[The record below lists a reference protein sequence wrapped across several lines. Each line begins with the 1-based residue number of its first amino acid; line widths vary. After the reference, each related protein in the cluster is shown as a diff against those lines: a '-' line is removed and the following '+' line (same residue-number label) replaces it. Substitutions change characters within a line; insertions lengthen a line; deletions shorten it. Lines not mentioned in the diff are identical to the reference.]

1 MRISD
6 WSSDVCSSDLFGGTL
21 VLERNFAFPAA
32 ALHRIAAERVTG
44 FPLVPTMLAMMLRLD
59 LSKFDL
65 SGLRYVS
72 NTGAALPVEHIRRLR
87 ALLPHVAVF
96 SMYGLTECKRASY
109 LPPDQI
115 DLRPGSIGK
124 GMPNSELYLVD
135 DAGEPIEGPG
145 EGEQIGREH
154 V

>member
-44 FPLVPTMLAMMLRLD
+44 FPIVPTMLAMMLRLD

-65 SGLRYVS
+65 AGLRYVS
-72 NTGAALPVEHIRRLR
+72 NTGAALPVAHIKRLR
-87 ALLPHVAVF
+87 GLLPNVTVF
-96 SMYGLTECKRASY
+96 SMYGLPECKRASY
-109 LPPDQI
+109 LPPDQ
-115 DLRPGSIGK
+115 LATRPPSIGRGLPTPPEK
-124 GMPNSELYLVD
+124 P
-135 DAGEPIEGPG
+135 
-145 EGEQIGREH
+145 R
-154 V
+154 

>member
-44 FPLVPTMLAMMLRLD
+44 FPIVPTMLAMMLRLD

-65 SGLRYVS
+65 AGLRSVS
-72 NTGAALPVEHIRRLR
+72 NTGAALPVEPIQRPRG
-87 ALLPHVAVF
+87 LLPHVPVF
-96 SMYGLTECKRASY
+96 SLHCLTECKPSSY
-109 LPPDQI
+109 LPPHPIATPPPSTRMDMPTP
-115 DLRPGSIGK
+115 DPHPYDYAAPTLERP
-124 GMPNSELYLVD
+124 
-135 DAGEPIEGPG
+135 
-145 EGEQIGREH
+145 
-154 V
+154 